1 MPPKPLKRDQPNTL
15 TARELNALP
24 SVPASYQL
32 PTIGKVAG
40 SRMPAN
46 VVYTIGGGLMP
57 SLPADP
63 DLPKALSV
71 TTARLTKNHRLAN
84 GLTKRAD
91 VMARLMAR
99 GASANA
105 AYRAAYGHQGDPV
118 AVASCAVRITR
129 SARFNSAVINYRA
142 VLENEARQT
151 AVGVQ
156 DFVKSRLVHEAQSAR
171 NDGARIRALELL
183 GKTEGMFVDVKR
195 TEKTIDQASLNK
207 AKAELNQRLKD
218 TLKRM
223 APALFLQLQAE
234 QAGSSHDT
242 GTDSGNPP
250 PEIQETEPHPG
261 RTPLSATGPIPSSVD
276 TIPPEG
282 YGISTPDAPDGSPSE
297 STPLGSLITETPPI
311 GSPHMLIPLGEH
323 HREMS
328 IDDL

>member
-1 MPPKPLKRDQPNTL
+1 
-15 TARELNALP
+15 
-24 SVPASYQL
+24 
-32 PTIGKVAG
+32 
-40 SRMPAN
+40 
-46 VVYTIGGGLMP
+46 MP

-71 TTARLTKNHRLAN
+71 TTVKWTKNHKLAN

-99 GASANA
+99 GASGSA
-105 AYRAAYGHQGDPV
+105 AYRAAYGHTGDPIRVAHCAARIIRAARFRV
-118 AVASCAVRITR
+118 AVDT
-129 SARFNSAVINYRA
+129 YRA

-151 AVGVQ
+151 AIGVQ

-218 TLKRM
+218 TLRRM
-223 APALFLQLQAE
+223 APALFLQLQAD
-234 QAGSSHDT
+234 QASASHDT
-242 GTDSGNPP
+242 GTDSDNPP

-261 RTPLSATGPIPSSVD
+261 RTPLSATGPIPSYVD
-276 TIPPEG
+276 TIPPVESPT
-282 YGISTPDAPDGSPSE
+282 STPPGSHIE
-297 STPLGSLITETPPI
+297 SPPI